1 MQSHLQHWVWDWVP
15 QYKKDIKLLESIQM
29 RAGEMIMGMEGKM
42 YEERLRSLFM
52 FSTEQRS

>member
-1 MQSHLQHWVWDWVP
+1 VQSHLQHWVWDWVP

>member
-1 MQSHLQHWVWDWVP
+1 MP